1 MLQGYT
7 PWPDELAT
15 KYRSNGCWTGETF
28 GEVLERMATFTPTSI
43 ALIEGNRKVTY
54 EELDDRANRLAHG
67 FIHLGIKKQDR
78 VVLQLTNTISF
89 FEVCFALFR
98 IGALLFSLCHCIDK
112 QKLLTFANI
121 QKPLLM

>member
-54 EELDDRANRLAHG
+54 EELDDRANLLY
-67 FIHLGIKKQDR
+67 FLVNYLPQVMDR
-78 VVLQLTNTISF
+78 F
-89 FEVCFALFR
+89 
-98 IGALLFSLCHCIDK
+98 
-112 QKLLTFANI
+112 
-121 QKPLLM
+121 